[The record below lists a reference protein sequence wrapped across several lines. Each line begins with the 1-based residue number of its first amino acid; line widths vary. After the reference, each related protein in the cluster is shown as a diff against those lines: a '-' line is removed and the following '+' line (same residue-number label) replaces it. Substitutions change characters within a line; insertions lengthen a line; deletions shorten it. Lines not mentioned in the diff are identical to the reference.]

1 MGLKSCLNWRKLTLL
16 KDGAIMKPLRNHWED
31 IMAINITLKNIP
43 PELHKDL
50 RESAARHRRS
60 LNGEII
66 ALLEE
71 RLKPRKRTPE
81 EMLAVSRALRK
92 GMKGVWLTQEM
103 IDQAKK
109 EGLH

>member
-1 MGLKSCLNWRKLTLL
+1 
-16 KDGAIMKPLRNHWED
+16 MKPLSNHSQD
-31 IMAINITLKNIP
+31 IMAINITVKNIP

-50 RESAARHRRS
+50 KESAVRHRRS

-71 RLKPRKRTPE
+71 RLRPRKRSPK

-92 GMKGVWLTQEM
+92 GRSGVWLSQEM
-103 IDQAKK
+103 IDHAKK
-109 EGLH
+109 EGRL

>member
-1 MGLKSCLNWRKLTLL
+1 
-16 KDGAIMKPLRNHWED
+16 
-31 IMAINITLKNIP
+31 MAINITVKNIP
-43 PELHKDL
+43 PEIHKDL
-50 RESAARHRRS
+50 KESAVRHRRS

-71 RLKPRKRTPE
+71 RLRPRKRSPK

-92 GMKGVWLTQEM
+92 EMKGVWLRHEV

-109 EGLH
+109 EGRL